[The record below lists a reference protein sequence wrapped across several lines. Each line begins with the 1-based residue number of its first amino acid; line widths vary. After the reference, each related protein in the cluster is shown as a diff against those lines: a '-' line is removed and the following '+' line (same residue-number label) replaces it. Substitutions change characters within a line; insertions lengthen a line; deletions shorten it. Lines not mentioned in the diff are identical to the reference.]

1 MGMSDAFQGAEL
13 LAEAIHDGL
22 AGHRPLDQAVSGYQ
36 HRRDALTGS
45 GFDLTLTTARLAP
58 LPPRLEAFYRTAA
71 QQPEVSRQIFGV
83 LGGSLPAVDVYP
95 DRHIETAHT
104 RGTLTPGAPR

>member
-1 MGMSDAFQGAEL
+1 MGMSDAFQAAEL

-22 AGHRPLDQAVSGYQ
+22 AGNRRLDQAISGYQ

-45 GFDLTLTTARLAP
+45 GFDLTLSTARLAP

-83 LGGSLPAVDVYP
+83 LGGSVPAADVYP
-95 DRHIETAHT
+95 GRHQ
-104 RGTLTPGAPR
+104 

>member
-1 MGMSDAFQGAEL
+1 MGMSDAFQAAEL

-22 AGHRPLDQAVSGYQ
+22 AGNRRLDQAISGYQ

-45 GFDLTLTTARLAP
+45 GFDLTLSTARLAP

-83 LGGSLPAVDVYP
+83 LGGSVPAADVYP
-95 DRHIETAHT
+95 DRHQ
-104 RGTLTPGAPR
+104 